1 MAVCAAEDL
10 LVSTLPT
17 LTWARRT
24 SAFQVRV
31 HKRVCHSRLR
41 RGSRCVYLEVS
52 TNDTLTYER
61 KVHSHFNIAKVLH
74 RDISGGNII
83 VTYEGKDLLID
94 RELAKMMKEGGNR
107 RPDRTVSQQR
117 STVFSCTHHPGLR

>member
-17 LTWARRT
+17 LTWDRRT

-61 KVHSHFNIAKVLH
+61 KVHSHAFNIAKVLH
-74 RDISGGNII
+74 RNISTANII
-83 VTYEGKDLLID
+83 MTDEGKGPLID
-94 RELAKMMKEGGNR
+94 REWAKMMKEGSN
-107 RPDRTVSQQR
+107 
-117 STVFSCTHHPGLR
+117 